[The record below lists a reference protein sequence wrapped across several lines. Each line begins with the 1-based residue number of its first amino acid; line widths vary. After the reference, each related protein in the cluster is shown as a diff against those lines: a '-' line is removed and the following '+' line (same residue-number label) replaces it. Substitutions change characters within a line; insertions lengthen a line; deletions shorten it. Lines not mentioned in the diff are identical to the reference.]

1 MKIRKVQPEDLE
13 SVFKL
18 TKLFAT
24 SFKIDRELFEISYLN
39 LLSDSSTHFLLAEV
53 NDLVIGYSL
62 GYDHYALYANGRVA
76 WIEEIFVLEEY
87 RRNGVASS
95 LMNEME
101 KWAISRNAKLIALV
115 SRRAKDFYLSIRR
128 ISNVF
133 SKASQNLKAFL

>member
-115 SRRAKDFYLSIRR
+115 SRRAKDFYLSIGYEESAMYFR
-128 ISNVF
+128 
-133 SKASQNLKAFL
+133 KLLKI